1 MTLLA
6 IDVGNTRL
14 KWALYDGKKTQTQ
27 GRVLTRD
34 AIDPEALER
43 EWQALQPSVAI
54 VSNVAGLAV
63 AEAINVS
70 LGKKKIAPQFIV
82 SQAMQ
87 CGVSNGY
94 DRPEQLGCDRW
105 AALIGAHLHTP
116 ALSAKV
122 VVMAGTAL
130 TVDALS
136 AGGQFLGGI
145 IVPGVGLMRHALHLR
160 TAQLPPP
167 ASEEMGKFVMFP
179 TNTMDAMA
187 SGAVDACIGAISRML
202 ARVTERERNAS
213 ARASAATLAATPAPM
228 VISSGGALALLA
240 PHAPFALT
248 IHENLVLEGLL
259 QISLDSD
266 IA

>member
-6 IDVGNTRL
+6 IDVGNTLL
-14 KWALYDGKKTQTQ
+14 KWTLYDGQKPHAQ

-34 AIDPEALER
+34 AVEPQALER
-43 EWQALQPSVAI
+43 AWQALQPSAAI

-63 AEAINVS
+63 AETIKVV
-70 LGKKKIAPQFIV
+70 LGTKKIAPQFIA
-82 SQAMQ
+82 SQIAQ
-87 CGVSNGY
+87 CGVINAY
-94 DRPEQLGCDRW
+94 DHPDQLGCDRW
-105 AALIGAHLHTP
+105 AALIGAHRHAP

-130 TVDALS
+130 TVDALT
-136 AGGQFLGGI
+136 ADGQFLGGI
-145 IVPGVGLMRHALHLR
+145 IVPGLGLMRQALHLR

-167 ASEEMGKFVMFP
+167 AAEEIGKFVMFP
-179 TNTMDAMA
+179 TNTVDAIT

-202 ARVTERERNAS
+202 ARVTKFERSGPAL
-213 ARASAATLAATPAPM
+213 APAAV
-228 VISSGGALALLA
+228 VIASGGALALLA